1 MKEGNIM
8 LQRKM
13 IMSIASVLV
22 LVALIAGATMAW
34 FTDSETVAATFTAG
48 TVNVGIND
56 PTDLPIVNPGDII
69 KFGEL
74 KDAGYYHNPGTA
86 GNEDTGAGIL
96 PQGGYDRI
104 LKIEYTGTKAAYVRV
119 LVDAKWANTQLA
131 NGNITMTPVAGS
143 NWDYVGMVDGK
154 YAFQLNGILNGSVEK
169 IGVYEIANVANVPFI
184 LNIDGATTGNEYQG
198 MGITMNVEV
207 QAVQAANVNPGAIP
221 FATVIPAPI
230 PAP

>member
-1 MKEGNIM
+1 M

-34 FTDSETVAATFTAG
+34 FTDSESVAATFTAG

-56 PTDLPIVNPGDII
+56 PLDLPIVNPGDKI

-74 KDAGYYHNPGTA
+74 EDAGYYHNA
-86 GNEDTGAGIL
+86 GGDGIA

-184 LNIDGATTGNEYQG
+184 LNIDGAKTGNEYQG